1 MNTRNIICAAMALL
15 MSMPAMASNWRVRAV
30 KEKEMKTITIE
41 MRDAEAF
48 SLIDL
53 SVAGDLEYTQS
64 SNNESGVTLIV
75 SEDLADKVEATIH
88 HGRLVVAYK
97 RGTKHRFTV
106 NSQLKVI
113 AHSPALSVVSVNGS
127 GDVMLRGP
135 IRTESLMLHINGSG
149 DVEAHDLTSHRVSV
163 NINGSGDVQLAG
175 KAREARYDI
184 NGSGDIECNQLQCLH
199 VNATVNGSGDI
210 ECYASESINA
220 NINGS
225 GDVDCS
231 GQPKTQRYNRR

>member
-1 MNTRNIICAAMALL
+1 MNTRNIICTALALL
-15 MSMPAMASNWRVRAV
+15 VNVTAMASNWRVRAV

-64 SNNESGVTLIV
+64 VNGQSGVTLIV

-97 RGTKHRFTV
+97 RGTKHHFTA

-135 IRTESLMLHINGSG
+135 IHTESLTFHINGSG
-149 DVEAHDLTSHRVSV
+149 DIEAHDLISQRVSV
-163 NINGSGDVQLAG
+163 SINGSGDVHLAG
-175 KAREARYDI
+175 KVREASYDI
-184 NGSGDIECNQLQCLH
+184 NGSGDIDCDQLHCLH

-210 ECYASESINA
+210 ECHASESINA

-225 GDVDCS
+225 GDIDCS

>member
-15 MSMPAMASNWRVRAV
+15 MSMTAMVSNWRVRAV

-64 SNNESGVTLIV
+64 LNSKSGVTLIV

-97 RGTKHRFTV
+97 RGTKHHFTT

-113 AHSPALSVVSVNGS
+113 AHSPALSAVSVNGS

-135 IRTESLMLHINGSG
+135 IRTESLTLHINGSG
-149 DVEAHDLTSHRVSV
+149 DVEAHDLTSQRVSV

-184 NGSGDIECNQLQCLH
+184 NGSGDIDCDQLHCLH
-199 VNATVNGSGDI
+199 VNAAINGSGDI
-210 ECYASESINA
+210 DCYASESINA

-225 GDVDCS
+225 GDVDCI
-231 GQPKTQRYNRR
+231 GQPKIQRYDRR

>member
-1 MNTRNIICAAMALL
+1 MKARNIICMALTL
-15 MSMPAMASNWRVRAV
+15 LVSVTAMASNWRMRAA
-30 KEKEMKTITIE
+30 KDREMKTCIIE
-41 MRDAEAF
+41 LHDAEAF

-64 SNNESGVTLIV
+64 CNEQSGVTLIV
-75 SEDLADKVEATIH
+75 SEDLADKVEATIR

-97 RGTKHRFTV
+97 RGTRHHFTA

-113 AHSPALSVVSVNGS
+113 AHSPELSIVSVNGS

-135 IRTESLMLHINGSG
+135 IRTESLTLHVNGSG
-149 DVEAHDLTSHRVSV
+149 DIEAHDLTSHRVSV
-163 NINGSGDVQLAG
+163 NINGSGDVHLAG
-175 KAREARYDI
+175 KAREGSFDI
-184 NGSGDIECNQLQCLH
+184 NGSGDIDTYQLHCLH
-199 VNATVNGSGDI
+199 VNATINGSGDI
-210 ECYASESINA
+210 DCYASESINA

-231 GQPKTQRYNRR
+231 GQPKIQRYDRR

>member
-1 MNTRNIICAAMALL
+1 MKTRNIICTAMALL
-15 MSMPAMASNWRVRAV
+15 VSITAMASNWRVKAIKDR
-30 KEKEMKTITIE
+30 EMKTCTIE
-41 MRDAEAF
+41 LKGPEAF

-53 SVAGDLEYTQS
+53 NVAGDLEYTQS
-64 SNNESGVTLIV
+64 NNNESGVTLIV
-75 SEDLADKVEATIH
+75 SEDLADQVEATIH

-97 RGTKHRFTV
+97 RGTKHRFTS

-113 AHSPALSVVSVNGS
+113 VCSPALSVVSVNGS

-135 IRTESLMLHINGSG
+135 IRTESLTFHINGSG
-149 DVEAHDLTSHRVSV
+149 DIEAHDLISQRVSV
-163 NINGSGDVQLAG
+163 SINGSGDVHLAG
-175 KAREARYDI
+175 KTREASYDI

-225 GDVDCS
+225 GDVDCI
-231 GQPKTQRYNRR
+231 GNPKVERYHRR

>member
-1 MNTRNIICAAMALL
+1 MALL

-41 MRDAEAF
+41 LRDAEAF

-53 SVAGDLEYTQS
+53 NVAGDLEYTQS
-64 SNNESGVTLIV
+64 LNGESGVTFLV
-75 SEDLADKVEATIH
+75 SEDLADKVETTIH

-97 RGTKHRFTV
+97 RGTKHHFTA

-113 AHSPALSVVSVNGS
+113 AHSPALSAVSVNGS

-135 IRTESLMLHINGSG
+135 IRTESLTLHVNGSG
-149 DVEAHDLTSHRVSV
+149 DIEAHDLTSHRVSV
-163 NINGSGDVQLAG
+163 NINGSGDVHLAG
-175 KAREARYDI
+175 KAREASFDI
-184 NGSGDIECNQLQCLH
+184 NGSGDIDTYQLHCLH

-210 ECYASESINA
+210 DCYASESINA
-220 NINGS
+220 SINGS

-231 GQPKTQRYNRR
+231 GHPKIQRYDRR

>member
-1 MNTRNIICAAMALL
+1 MKTRNIICAAMALL
-15 MSMPAMASNWRVRAV
+15 VSVTAMASNWRVRAV

-53 SVAGDLEYTQS
+53 NVAGNLEYTQS

-97 RGTKHRFTV
+97 RGTKHRFTF
-106 NSQLKVI
+106 NSQFKVI
-113 AHSPALSVVSVNGS
+113 AYSPALSVVSVNGS

-135 IRTESLMLHINGSG
+135 IRTESLTFHINGSG
-149 DVEAHDLTSHRVSV
+149 DIEAHDLISQRVSV
-163 NINGSGDVQLAG
+163 SINGSGDVHLAG
-175 KAREARYDI
+175 KTREASYDI

-225 GDVDCS
+225 GDVDCN
-231 GQPKTQRYNRR
+231 GQPKIQRYNRR

>member
-1 MNTRNIICAAMALL
+1 MALL
-15 MSMPAMASNWRVRAV
+15 MSVPAMASNWRVRAV
-30 KEKEMKTITIE
+30 KDKEMKTCTIE
-41 MRDAEAF
+41 LRDAEAF

-64 SNNESGVTLIV
+64 CNGKSGVTLIV
-75 SEDLADKVEATIH
+75 SEDLADKVEAIIH

-97 RGTKHRFTV
+97 RGTKHHFTA
-106 NSQLKVI
+106 NSELKVI

-135 IRTESLMLHINGSG
+135 IRTESLTFHINGSG
-149 DVEAHDLTSHRVSV
+149 DIEAHDLISQRVSV
-163 NINGSGDVQLAG
+163 SINGSGDVHLAG
-175 KAREARYDI
+175 KTREASYDI

-220 NINGS
+220 YINGS
-225 GDVDCS
+225 GDVDCN
-231 GQPKTQRYNRR
+231 GQPKIQRYNRR

>member
-1 MNTRNIICAAMALL
+1 MKKRNIICTALALL
-15 MSMPAMASNWRVRAV
+15 VSVTAMASDWRMRAA
-30 KEKEMKTITIE
+30 KDREMKTTTIE
-41 MRDAEAF
+41 LHDAEAF

-64 SNNESGVTLIV
+64 VNGQSGVTLIV
-75 SEDLADKVEATIH
+75 SEDLADKVEATIR

-97 RGTKHRFTV
+97 RGTKHHFTA

-113 AHSPALSVVSVNGS
+113 AHSPALSAVSVNGS

-135 IRTESLMLHINGSG
+135 IRTESLTLHINGSG
-149 DVEAHDLTSHRVSV
+149 DIEAHDLTSQRVSV
-163 NINGSGDVQLAG
+163 NINGSGDVHLAG

-184 NGSGDIECNQLQCLH
+184 NGSGDIDCDQLHCLH
-199 VNATVNGSGDI
+199 VNAAINGSGDI
-210 ECYASESINA
+210 DCYASESINA

-225 GDVDCS
+225 GDVDCI
-231 GQPKTQRYNRR
+231 GQPKIQRYDRR

>member
-1 MNTRNIICAAMALL
+1 MALL
-15 MSMPAMASNWRVRAV
+15 MSMTAMASNWRVRAV

-64 SNNESGVTLIV
+64 LNGKSGVTLII

-97 RGTKHRFTV
+97 RGTKHHFTA

-113 AHSPALSVVSVNGS
+113 AHSPAISVVSVNGS

-149 DVEAHDLTSHRVSV
+149 DV
-163 NINGSGDVQLAG
+163 NLAG
-175 KAREARYDI
+175 TAKEAFLKI
-184 NGSGDIECNQLQCLH
+184 NGSGDIDCERLLCQQ
-199 VNATVNGSGDI
+199 VK
-210 ECYASESINA
+210 A

-225 GDVDCS
+225 GDIDCYASETLTAHVNGSGEIDCS
-231 GQPKTQRYNRR
+231 GSPRKSTYKK

>member
-1 MNTRNIICAAMALL
+1 MALL
-15 MSMPAMASNWRVRAV
+15 MSMPAMASNWRVRAA

-41 MRDAEAF
+41 LRDAEAF

-53 SVAGDLEYTQS
+53 NVAGDLEYTQS
-64 SNNESGVTLIV
+64 LNGKSGVTLIV

-97 RGTKHRFTV
+97 RGTKHRFTF
-106 NSQLKVI
+106 NSELKVI
-113 AHSPALSVVSVNGS
+113 AYSPALSVVSVNGS

-135 IRTESLMLHINGSG
+135 IRTESLTFHINGSG
-149 DVEAHDLTSHRVSV
+149 DIEAHDLISQRVSV
-163 NINGSGDVQLAG
+163 SINGSGDVHLAG
-175 KAREARYDI
+175 KTREASYDI

-199 VNATVNGSGDI
+199 VNAAINGSGDI
-210 ECYASESINA
+210 DCYASESINA

-225 GDVDCS
+225 GDVDCI
-231 GQPKTQRYNRR
+231 GNPKVERYHRR

>member
-1 MNTRNIICAAMALL
+1 MKTKNIICTVMALL
-15 MSMPAMASNWRVRAV
+15 VSITAMASNWRVKAV
-30 KEKEMKTITIE
+30 KGKEMKTTTIE
-41 MRDAEAF
+41 LQSPEVF

-53 SVAGDLEYTQS
+53 NVAGDLEYTQS
-64 SNNESGVTLIV
+64 SNEQSGVTLIV

-97 RGTKHRFTV
+97 RGTKHRFTA

-113 AHSPALSVVSVNGS
+113 AYSPALSVVSVNGS
-127 GDVMLRGP
+127 GDLMLRGP
-135 IRTESLMLHINGSG
+135 VRTESLTFHINGSG
-149 DVEAHDLTSHRVSV
+149 DIEAHDLISQRVSV
-163 NINGSGDVQLAG
+163 SINGSGDVHLAG
-175 KAREARYDI
+175 KAREASFGI
-184 NGSGDIECNQLQCLH
+184 NGSGDINCALLHCLH

-210 ECYASESINA
+210 ECYASESISA

-231 GQPKTQRYNRR
+231 GQPKIKRYDRR

>member
-15 MSMPAMASNWRVRAV
+15 VSVTAMASNWRVRAV

-53 SVAGDLEYTQS
+53 NVAGDLEYTQS

-97 RGTKHRFTV
+97 RGTKHRFTS
-106 NSQLKVI
+106 NSELKVI
-113 AHSPALSVVSVNGS
+113 ACSPALSVVSVNGS

-135 IRTESLMLHINGSG
+135 IRTESLTFHINGSG
-149 DVEAHDLTSHRVSV
+149 DIEAHDLISQRVSV
-163 NINGSGDVQLAG
+163 SINGSGDVHLAG
-175 KAREARYDI
+175 KTREASYDI

-210 ECYASESINA
+210 ECHASESINA

>member
-1 MNTRNIICAAMALL
+1 MKKRNIICTALALL
-15 MSMPAMASNWRVRAV
+15 VSVTAMASNWRMRAA
-30 KEKEMKTITIE
+30 KDREMKTCTIE
-41 MRDAEAF
+41 LHDAEAF

-64 SNNESGVTLIV
+64 LNGKSGVTLIV
-75 SEDLADKVEATIH
+75 SEDLADKVEATIR

-97 RGTKHRFTV
+97 RGTRHHITT

-113 AHSPALSVVSVNGS
+113 AHSPALSTVSVNGS

-135 IRTESLMLHINGSG
+135 IHTESLTLHINGSG
-149 DVEAHDLTSHRVSV
+149 DIEAHDLTSQRVSV
-163 NINGSGDVQLAG
+163 NINGSGDVHLAG
-175 KAREARYDI
+175 KAREASFDI
-184 NGSGDIECNQLQCLH
+184 NGSGDIDCDQLHSLH
-199 VNATVNGSGDI
+199 VNAAINGSGDI
-210 ECYASESINA
+210 DCYASESINA

-231 GQPKTQRYNRR
+231 GQPKIQRYDRR

>member
-1 MNTRNIICAAMALL
+1 MALL
-15 MSMPAMASNWRVRAV
+15 VSVTAMASNWRVRAV

-53 SVAGDLEYTQS
+53 NIAGDLEYTQS

-97 RGTKHRFTV
+97 RGTKHRFTS
-106 NSQLKVI
+106 NSELKVI
-113 AHSPALSVVSVNGS
+113 ACSPALSVVSINGS

-135 IRTESLMLHINGSG
+135 IRTESLTFHINGSG
-149 DVEAHDLTSHRVSV
+149 DIEAHDLISQRVSV
-163 NINGSGDVQLAG
+163 SINGSGDVHLAG
-175 KAREARYDI
+175 KVREASYDI
-184 NGSGDIECNQLQCLH
+184 NGSGDIDCDQLHCLH

-210 ECYASESINA
+210 ECHASESINA

>member
-1 MNTRNIICAAMALL
+1 MKTRNIICTALALL
-15 MSMPAMASNWRVRAV
+15 VSITAMASNWRVKAV
-30 KEKEMKTITIE
+30 KDKEMKICTIE
-41 MRDAEAF
+41 LQDPEAF

-53 SVAGDLEYTQS
+53 NVAGDLEYTQS

-97 RGTKHRFTV
+97 RGTKHHFTT

-113 AHSPALSVVSVNGS
+113 AHSPALSGVSVNGS

-135 IRTESLMLHINGSG
+135 IRTESLTLHINGSG
-149 DVEAHDLTSHRVSV
+149 DVEAHDLTSQRVSV

-175 KAREARYDI
+175 KAREAHYDI
-184 NGSGDIECNQLQCLH
+184 NGSGDIDCDLLRCLH

>member
-1 MNTRNIICAAMALL
+1 MALL
-15 MSMPAMASNWRVRAV
+15 VSITAMASNWRVKAI
-30 KEKEMKTITIE
+30 KDKEMKTCTIE
-41 MRDAEAF
+41 LKGPEAF

-53 SVAGDLEYTQS
+53 NVAGDLEYTQS
-64 SNNESGVTLIV
+64 NNNESGVTLIM
-75 SEDLADKVEATIH
+75 SEDLADQVEATIH

-97 RGTKHRFTV
+97 RGTKHRFTA

-135 IRTESLMLHINGSG
+135 IRTESLTLHINGSG
-149 DVEAHDLTSHRVSV
+149 DVEAHDLTSQRVSV

-175 KAREARYDI
+175 KAREAHYDI
-184 NGSGDIECNQLQCLH
+184 NGSGDIDCNLLHCLH
-199 VNATVNGSGDI
+199 VNAAINGSGDI

-231 GQPKTQRYNRR
+231 GSPKRSIYKK

>member
-1 MNTRNIICAAMALL
+1 MALL
-15 MSMPAMASNWRVRAV
+15 VSVTAMASNWRVRAV

-64 SNNESGVTLIV
+64 LNGKSGVTLIV

-97 RGTKHRFTV
+97 RGTKHRFTS
-106 NSQLKVI
+106 NSELKVI
-113 AHSPALSVVSVNGS
+113 ACSPALSVVSVNGS

-135 IRTESLMLHINGSG
+135 IRTESLTFHINGSG
-149 DVEAHDLTSHRVSV
+149 DIEAHDLISQRVSV
-163 NINGSGDVQLAG
+163 SINGSGDVQLAG
-175 KAREARYDI
+175 KVREASYDI

-225 GDVDCS
+225 GDVDFN
-231 GQPKTQRYNRR
+231 GQPKIQRYNRR

>member
-15 MSMPAMASNWRVRAV
+15 MSMPAMASNWRVRAA

-41 MRDAEAF
+41 LRDAEAF

-53 SVAGDLEYTQS
+53 NVAGDLEYTQS
-64 SNNESGVTLIV
+64 LNGQSGVTLIV

-97 RGTKHRFTV
+97 RGTKHHFTA

-113 AHSPALSVVSVNGS
+113 AHSPALSAVSVNGS

-135 IRTESLMLHINGSG
+135 IHTETQIGRASCR
-149 DVEAHDLTSHRVSV
+149 ERVF
-163 NINGSGDVQLAG
+163 AG
-175 KAREARYDI
+175 
-184 NGSGDIECNQLQCLH
+184 
-199 VNATVNGSGDI
+199 V
-210 ECYASESINA
+210 
-220 NINGS
+220 
-225 GDVDCS
+225 
-231 GQPKTQRYNRR
+231 